1 MWVLYTAIIK
11 HSRLLLL
18 LLLSNAPYLSP
29 WLLMQT
35 LYIQYLHVTQ
45 LESYQMSQRHLCN
58 TCVQAASNLKK
69 DLVTRYRRLVYS
81 NMYTMCT
88 YLDVPQTGDGTMI
101 H

>member
-1 MWVLYTAIIK
+1 MVTDAN
-11 HSRLLLL
+11 SLLTVSTCDPTGELP
-18 LLLSNAPYLSP
+18 N
-29 WLLMQT
+29 
-35 LYIQYLHVTQ
+35 VT
-45 LESYQMSQRHLCN
+45 ETSTVCN

-88 YLDVPQTGDGTMI
+88 YLDVPQTGDGTVI